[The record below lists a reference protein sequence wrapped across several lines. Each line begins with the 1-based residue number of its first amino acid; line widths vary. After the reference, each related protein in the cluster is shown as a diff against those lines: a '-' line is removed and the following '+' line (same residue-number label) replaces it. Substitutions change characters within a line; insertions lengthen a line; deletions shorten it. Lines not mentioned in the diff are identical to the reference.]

1 MRTGVITQKVGMT
14 RLFLADGTH
23 VPVTVLK
30 LDGCA
35 VVGTRTEEKD
45 GYTAVQLGSG
55 FAKPKNANKAE
66 RGQFAKAEIEPQQE
80 AGGIPRR
87 RGEPAGSGRRSFRP
101 IISCAGQKVDVTGVT
116 IGRGFT
122 GAMKRWN
129 FRGLEASH
137 GVSISH
143 RSLGGTGGRQ
153 DPGKTF
159 KNKKMHGHYGVDN
172 VTTQNLEVAKVDVER
187 GLIMVRGAVPGSKG
201 GWVMVRDAVKRP
213 HKDLPHARFGEEARK
228 SGCCRPPKREGGG
241 LSMKTKILN
250 LDNKAAGDV
259 ELNDAIFGLEPRA
272 DLIQRVVVWQFA
284 KRRSGQ
290 HKVLTRGEINRT
302 KKKLYKQK
310 GTGQARHGARSAPLF
325 VGGAKAMGPVA
336 HSHEFDLPKKVK
348 ALGLR
353 HALSSKAKDGAIVV
367 LDEAKSK
374 DIKTGALAK
383 QFGKLEHRQR
393 AGGGWRVRQEF
404 PAVGPQP
411 RRCRAAAGGRHQ
423 CLRHHE
429 ERQAG
434 ADHGRRQS
442 DRGASVA

>member
-35 VVGTRTEEKD
+35 VVATRTQEKD

-55 FAKPKNANKAE
+55 FAKAKNATRAE
-66 RGQFAKAEIEPQQE
+66 RGHFAKAEIEP
-80 AGGIPRR
+80 RR
-87 RGEPAGSGRRSFRP
+87 KVAEFRVDP
-101 IISCAGQKVDVTGVT
+101 KNMLEVGDQLQADHFVPGQKVDVTGVT

-172 VTTQNLEVAKVDVER
+172 ITTQNLEVAKVDVER

-213 HKDLPHARFGEEARK
+213 AKDAPSPASVK
-228 SGCCRPPKREGGG
+228 KRE
-241 LSMKTKILN
+241 KTT
-250 LDNKAAGDV
+250 A
-259 ELNDAIFGLEPRA
+259 
-272 DLIQRVVVWQFA
+272 
-284 KRRSGQ
+284 
-290 HKVLTRGEINRT
+290 
-302 KKKLYKQK
+302 
-310 GTGQARHGARSAPLF
+310 
-325 VGGAKAMGPVA
+325 
-336 HSHEFDLPKKVK
+336 
-348 ALGLR
+348 
-353 HALSSKAKDGAIVV
+353 
-367 LDEAKSK
+367 
-374 DIKTGALAK
+374 
-383 QFGKLEHRQR
+383 
-393 AGGGWRVRQEF
+393 
-404 PAVGPQP
+404 PAV
-411 RRCRAAAGGRHQ
+411 
-423 CLRHHE
+423 E
-429 ERQAG
+429 EKSEG
-434 ADHGRRQS
+434 
-442 DRGASVA
+442 